1 MVTLL
6 FAKDFKTILN
16 KVNLPILYETCIEIL
31 DPSNCWKMCLMS
43 GHIASSSIILKRH
56 FDGIVRCDCLK
67 SLPMKQLSQSLSLE
81 QVILW
86 INLDILPSLSFYLGK
101 QTTDSIYFKRFV
113 IGLCTDVCTRAENSE
128 RLCGHPFDAITAMQ
142 MVLRVLQM
150 IQEISESDALLAR
163 SPLEKSIELLRC
175 FEIQGF
181 IWNTWSDR
189 TISHDLVVELGVSGL
204 ISQK

>member
-1 MVTLL
+1 
-6 FAKDFKTILN
+6 
-16 KVNLPILYETCIEIL
+16 
-31 DPSNCWKMCLMS
+31 MS
-43 GHIASSSIILKRH
+43 GHIISSSIILKRN

-81 QVILW
+81 QVLLW

-101 QTTDSIYFKRFV
+101 QTTDANFFKRFV
-113 IGLCTDVCTRAENSE
+113 IGLCTDLCSRAENSE
-128 RLCGHPFDAITAMQ
+128 RLCGHPFDAISAMQ
-142 MVLRVLQM
+142 MGVKVLQM
-150 IQEISESDALLAR
+150 MREISESDALLAS

-181 IWNTWSDR
+181 IWNTWFDR
-189 TISHDLVVELGVSGL
+189 TISYDLVVELGVSGL